1 MSSPSP
7 TTAKK
12 SGQEGKQS
20 KVIQYIKGQLKLS
33 SVDLYVLNIKFSSAN
48 DDNGNVARAWF
59 YKFIGNGG
67 KPHQFKY
74 KDLIVKIKWE
84 AEAGMQ
90 SSAYYLSK
98 STLDVGSSVTDDIY
112 CQTTDSLIQH
122 GLSKYSSENPD
133 DLCGWTLDHL
143 LTKTVQCSAARQ
155 QDDGTANNTI
165 VPPTRQI
172 SDEKLVDD
180 HGAVDNSIVHKMEQ
194 VSLNQVVENG
204 EVLKDACST
213 QIKLEREI
221 SEK

>member
-20 KVIQYIKGQLKLS
+20 KVIQYIKEQLKLS

-48 DDNGNVARAWF
+48 DDNGNVARKWF
-59 YKFIGNGG
+59 YSFIVNEG
-67 KPHQFKY
+67 KPHQLEY
-74 KDLIVKIKWE
+74 GGLNVKIKWE
-84 AEAGMQ
+84 TRDIMQ
-90 SSAYYLSK
+90 SSVYYLSK
-98 STLDVGSSVTDDIY
+98 PKDVESSVPDDIY
-112 CQTTDSLIQH
+112 CELTDILIQS
-122 GLSKYSSENPD
+122 GLELYSSKNPD
-133 DLCGWTLDHL
+133 DLCEWTLDHL
-143 LTKTVQCSAARQ
+143 LKKTVQSSATRQ

-165 VPPTRQI
+165 VPPTKQI